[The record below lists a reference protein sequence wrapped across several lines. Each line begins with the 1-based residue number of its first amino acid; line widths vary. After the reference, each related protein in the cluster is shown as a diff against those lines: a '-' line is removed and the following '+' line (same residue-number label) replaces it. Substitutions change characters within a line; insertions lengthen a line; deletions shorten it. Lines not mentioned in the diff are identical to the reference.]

1 MGTMRGSMVRTMLVA
16 TTALVGVLAGPTVRA
31 GAAGTLKF
39 TQIDAPTTDE
49 AKREVRAS
57 PEITLDGKA
66 TKIGFV
72 PLLRSGDKLGSGT
85 FGLILDEK
93 GVPIVGEDG
102 APMISNATDFSSLL
116 EKDGHLYVVSHFET
130 RPAAVYVTKV
140 DPDPDPAT
148 GELKATDTE
157 PVDFSA
163 FGGLWVPCAG
173 SITPWGTHLGSEEY
187 EPDARVIETTADLN
201 EVDDYPK
208 PMALYFGYDAMSK
221 AAKPTMAGF
230 REVFK
235 PFRYGYITEV
245 SVDDEGKA
253 TGVKH

>member
-1 MGTMRGSMVRTMLVA
+1 MSMTQRSEGMARTILVA
-16 TTALVGVLAGPTVRA
+16 TTALVAVSAAPTIPI
-31 GAAGTLKF
+31 AAEMLKF
-39 TQIDAPTTDE
+39 APLDAPTTDQ
-49 AKREVRAS
+49 AKGEVRTS
-57 PEITLDGKA
+57 PEIRLDGQP

-72 PLLRSGDKLGSGT
+72 PLLRSGDKLDAGT

-102 APMISNATDFSSLL
+102 APMISNSTDFSSLL
-116 EKDGHLYVVSHFET
+116 QKNGNLYVVSHFET

-140 DPDPDPAT
+140 DLDSDT
-148 GELKATDTE
+148 GQLKAIDTA

-187 EPDARVIETTADLN
+187 EPVARVIETTTDLDDL
-201 EVDDYPK
+201 DDYAK
-208 PMALYFGYDAMSK
+208 PMALYFGYDATSK
-221 AAKPTMAGF
+221 AGQPTMDGF

-235 PFRYGYITEV
+235 P
-245 SVDDEGKA
+245 
-253 TGVKH
+253 